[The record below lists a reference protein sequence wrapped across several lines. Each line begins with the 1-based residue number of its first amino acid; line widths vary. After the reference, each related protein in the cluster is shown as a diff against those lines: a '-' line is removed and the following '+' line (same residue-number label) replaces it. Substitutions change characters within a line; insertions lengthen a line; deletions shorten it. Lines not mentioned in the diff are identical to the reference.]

1 MIMEKKIFE
10 PCELTVQSF
19 ADIITTSGDY
29 NGTNGYY
36 DLEGNWVTFGEEQ

>member
-1 MIMEKKIFE
+1 MKKKVFK

-36 DLEGNWVTFGEEQ
+36 DEKGYWVTFGEEQ